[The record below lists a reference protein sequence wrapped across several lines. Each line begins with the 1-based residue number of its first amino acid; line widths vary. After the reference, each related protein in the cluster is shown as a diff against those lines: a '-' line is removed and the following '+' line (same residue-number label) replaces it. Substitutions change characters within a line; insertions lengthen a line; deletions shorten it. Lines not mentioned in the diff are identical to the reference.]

1 MKAFHPVTSGEIMI
15 SKEQPMNKFYNWLIR
30 QNQNNFNNNKKNS
43 MNNTGGRSMRCINEH
58 AGFSNC
64 LKPWPFQFSASGFR
78 SAV

>member
-58 AGFSNC
+58 AGETS
-64 LKPWPFQFSASGFR
+64 L
-78 SAV
+78 